1 MAYEYRKEK
10 NQDYNYWIE
19 QLLKDMPDYVRTYE
33 RGIEGSTAPYTRF
46 LYLQRISI
54 FFSFLCE
61 ANPEIKKKGIRDISL
76 DDLDALTA
84 EDIEEFTHFI
94 RTGRGAGH
102 ENKEVSVNHY
112 LSALSSFFEYCVTH
126 DKLKKNIIKAVKR
139 AKKVRHEVVRLNDDE
154 KAEFF
159 DSVVN
164 GSGLSKRQ
172 QQLRSNAVVARDYA
186 ICILLIRTGLRVSE
200 AVGINLGD
208 LDIKRCCVHVM
219 RKESKPDT
227 VYFSDEV
234 KEALSYYLSL
244 RGAFCITPVSSET
257 DPLFLASTK
266 KDKGKRLSVRSVE
279 RLVKKYAE
287 SGIPSV
293 GSRITPHKLR
303 STYATD
309 MIRKT
314 GNLSLVQAELNHESP
329 ATTAL
334 YIDQRAQELEKH
346 RNDLD

>member
-1 MAYEYRKEK
+1 MADEYRKEK
-10 NQDYNYWIE
+10 NQDYNYRTE
-19 QLLKDMPDYVRTYE
+19 ELLKDLPGFVRTYE
-33 RGIEGSTAPYTRF
+33 RGIEGSTGPYTRF
-46 LYLQRISI
+46 LYIQRISI
-54 FFSFLCE
+54 FFGFLCE
-61 ANPEIKKKGIRDISL
+61 SNPEIKKKGMKEISL
-76 DDLDALTA
+76 DDLDLLTA
-84 EDIEEFTHFI
+84 EDIEEFTHYI
-94 RTGRGAGH
+94 RTGRGTDH
-102 ENKEVSVNHY
+102 ENKEASVNHY
-112 LSALSSFFEYCVTH
+112 LSALSSLFEYCVSH
-126 DKLKKNIIKAVKR
+126 DKLKKNVIKSVKR
-139 AKKVRHEVVRLNDDE
+139 AKKTKHEVVRLDDDE
-154 KAEFF
+154 KSEFF
-159 DSVVN
+159 DSVMN

-172 QQLRSNAVVARDYA
+172 KQLRDDAVIARDYA

-200 AVGINLGD
+200 AVGINLAD
-208 LDIKRCCVHVM
+208 LDMNRCCVHVM

-234 KEALSYYLSL
+234 KEALSYYLSF
-244 RGAFCITPVSSET
+244 RGEFCITPVSSGT

-266 KDKGKRLSVRSVE
+266 QHKGSRLTVRSVE
-279 RLVKKYAE
+279 RLVKKYAK
-287 SGIPSV
+287 SGIPSI

>member
-19 QLLKDMPDYVRTYE
+19 QMLKDMPDYVRTYE

-94 RTGRGAGH
+94 RTGRGAGR

-139 AKKVRHEVVRLNDDE
+139 AKKAKHEVVRLNDDE
-154 KAEFF
+154 KTEFF

-172 QQLRSNAVVARDYA
+172 QQLRNNAVVARDYA

-208 LDIKRCCVHVM
+208 LDINRCCVHVM